1 MENKI
6 KVYVAS
12 PVRPI
17 LDTLKD
23 MGFSQESAMEPVRAM
38 AIHGCEDVKKMG
50 FVPISP
56 ILAFNGVYEEYSERE
71 HIDAACEALLLA
83 CDYIYVVET
92 PYNDKSKGIARELEL
107 AQQYGIS
114 HLFVMVKDE
123 E

>member
-1 MENKI
+1 MKKT

-12 PVRPI
+12 PVRYI
-17 LDTLKD
+17 LDTLKG
-23 MGFSQESAMEPVRAM
+23 MGFSQEKAMESVQKM
-38 AIHGCEDVKKMG
+38 ALNGCANVKKMG

-71 HIDAACEALLLA
+71 RIDEACEALLLG
-83 CDYIYVVET
+83 CDYIYVVQT

-114 HLFVMVKDE
+114 PLFVMVKDE